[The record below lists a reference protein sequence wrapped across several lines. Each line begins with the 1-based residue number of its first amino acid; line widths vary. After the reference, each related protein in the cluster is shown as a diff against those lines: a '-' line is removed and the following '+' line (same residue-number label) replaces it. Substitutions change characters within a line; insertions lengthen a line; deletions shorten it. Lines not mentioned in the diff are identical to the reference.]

1 MPISEPGPVYTP
13 SGRWWPWWLRW
24 RIERKRRR
32 DEEFRLFRLSCITG
46 DADDTRAWLELKEE
60 NHAIGVW

>member
-13 SGRWWPWWLRW
+13 RAKWLPWWLRW

-32 DEEFRLFRLSCITG
+32 DEEFRLFRLACVTG
-46 DADDTRAWLELKEE
+46 DSDDTRAWLELKEE
-60 NHAIGVW
+60 NHALGVW